1 MLVHTS
7 IKARLFALTAI
18 GVLAMA
24 SQAVLNWS
32 TVNQVKV
39 GGEMYSNIIRDK
51 DLLADILP
59 PPAYIIE
66 SCLNAH
72 ELASATTPEQIDELT
87 KISKAMAK
95 SFNERIEHWTG
106 NLPPGEMRDLM
117 IKDAK
122 ESAAAFFTARDEG
135 LVPLVRAGKLDEARA
150 FVQSNLYPIYQLHRA
165 AIDKVVALST
175 ESAKNTET
183 SAMGTVRTTGMTTVS
198 VAVLLSL
205 VLAAL
210 SLFTALS
217 ITKPLAAV
225 ATRLKD
231 IAEGEGD
238 LTQRVD
244 DQRRDELG
252 TVGKYLNISF
262 ARIQTLMQE
271 VSTSSRQVAAA
282 STQIAASSEQMAAS
296 LGQQTKQTVQV
307 SAAVEQMSASVSE
320 VAKKSNEAA
329 KSANLA
335 GKHASD
341 GGSVVLQTVAEMK
354 QIAQQV
360 SDSASSIN
368 KLGQKSEQ
376 IGQIISVINDIA
388 DQTNLLALNAAI
400 EAARAGEHGRGF
412 AVVADEVRKLAERTT
427 AATEEV
433 ARSIREIQA
442 DTTNAVSCIEAGT
455 SKVASGVELASSAGK
470 ALEQIVAG
478 SEGLGAMVRAIA
490 AAAEQQTTTSTQIS
504 NSVVSINAA
513 TREAAEGAQQS
524 SRAAADLSA
533 QAESLQKLVARFKVA

>member
-72 ELASATTPEQIDELT
+72 ELAGATTPEQIDELT

-210 SLFTALS
+210 SLLTALS

-244 DQRRDELG
+244 DQRCDELG

-282 STQIAASSEQMAAS
+282 STQIAA
-296 LGQQTKQTVQV
+296 LRGRR
-307 SAAVEQMSASVSE
+307 
-320 VAKKSNEAA
+320 
-329 KSANLA
+329 
-335 GKHASD
+335 
-341 GGSVVLQTVAEMK
+341 
-354 QIAQQV
+354 
-360 SDSASSIN
+360 
-368 KLGQKSEQ
+368 
-376 IGQIISVINDIA
+376 A
-388 DQTNLLALNAAI
+388 D
-400 EAARAGEHGRGF
+400 
-412 AVVADEVRKLAERTT
+412 VRLR
-427 AATEEV
+427 
-433 ARSIREIQA
+433 
-442 DTTNAVSCIEAGT
+442 
-455 SKVASGVELASSAGK
+455 L
-470 ALEQIVAG
+470 
-478 SEGLGAMVRAIA
+478 
-490 AAAEQQTTTSTQIS
+490 
-504 NSVVSINAA
+504 
-513 TREAAEGAQQS
+513 
-524 SRAAADLSA
+524 
-533 QAESLQKLVARFKVA
+533 

>member
-1 MLVHTS
+1 MLAHTS

-39 GGEMYSNIIRDK
+39 GGDMYSNIIRDK

-72 ELASATTPEQIDELT
+72 ELASATTPKQIDELV
-87 KISKAMAK
+87 KVNQGLNK

-165 AIDKVVALST
+165 AIDKVVAMSA

-183 SAMGTVRTTGMTTVS
+183 SVLGTVHATGMTTVS

-210 SLFTALS
+210 SLLTALS

-231 IAEGEGD
+231 IAQGEGD

-252 TVGKYLNISF
+252 TVGKYLNIFF

-282 STQIAASSEQMAAS
+282 STQIATSSEQMAAGLS
-296 LGQQTKQTVQV
+296 QQTKQTLQV

-320 VAKKSNEAA
+320 VAKKSSEAA
-329 KSANLA
+329 QSANLA

-455 SKVASGVELASSAGK
+455 SKVASGVELATSAGK

-504 NSVVSINAA
+504 KSVVSINAV

-533 QAESLQKLVARFKVA
+533 QAESLQKLVARFKIG